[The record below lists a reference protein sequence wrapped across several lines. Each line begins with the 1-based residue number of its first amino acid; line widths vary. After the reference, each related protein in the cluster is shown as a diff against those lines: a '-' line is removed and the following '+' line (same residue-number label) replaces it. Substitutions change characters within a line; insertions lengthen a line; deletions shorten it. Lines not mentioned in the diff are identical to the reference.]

1 MSPTD
6 ASQPTPAPNRS
17 RRLRVVG
24 ARLRALAWKA
34 VKLTGEEAVK
44 GFGNKAGALLAVAT
58 AVVVLAV
65 ILGVSPA
72 TLLRAAAEKA
82 LGLKL

>member
-6 ASQPTPAPNRS
+6 ASPPTPAPTRS

-34 VKLTGEEAVK
+34 VKLAGEEAVK
-44 GFGNKAGALLAVAT
+44 GFGNKAGSFLAVAV
-58 AVVVLAV
+58 AVVILAM
-65 ILGVSPA
+65 ILGISPT

>member
-6 ASQPTPAPNRS
+6 ASQPTPVPSRS
-17 RRLRVVG
+17 RRLRIVG
-24 ARLRALAWKA
+24 ARLRALVWKA
-34 VKLTGEEAVK
+34 VKLAGEEVVK
-44 GFGNKAGALLAVAT
+44 GFGNKAGSFIAIALAMI
-58 AVVVLAV
+58 VLAV
-65 ILGVSPA
+65 ILGISPA